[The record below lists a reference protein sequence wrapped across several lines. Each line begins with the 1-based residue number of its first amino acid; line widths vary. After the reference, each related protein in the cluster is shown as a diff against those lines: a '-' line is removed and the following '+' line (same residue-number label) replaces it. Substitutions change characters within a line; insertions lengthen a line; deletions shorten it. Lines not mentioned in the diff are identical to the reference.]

1 MRTYRL
7 AVTGMTCED
16 CALKIQTALNE
27 LSGVQ
32 ASVSFEENL
41 AFIEA
46 PEAVA
51 GDELAQRIRTEGCDA
66 RLDARLVE
74 TDDRVPT
81 KYEGGA
87 DARHIAIIGSGGGA
101 FAAAIRAAEAG
112 ARVTMIEAGTL
123 GGTCVNVG
131 CVPSKITL
139 RAAEIA
145 HAGGYHPFDGVPRTG
160 NTAVDRARLLAQLRG
175 RVDELRQAKYQKIL
189 DDNPRINLIRGRAHF
204 EDPYT
209 LAVAL
214 KGGERQ
220 RLRVDRVLIAA
231 GASPSRP
238 PIPGLAEAPYW
249 TSTEALFSDEVP
261 EQLAVIGSSF
271 VALEIAQAYRRL
283 GSEVTILAR
292 STLLSRADPEIGA
305 GLQAAFEGEGIRVL
319 THTQAERVA
328 HADNTFTLWTNN
340 VGPIAVDRLLVAVGR
355 TPNTADLNL
364 QAVEVETN
372 RRGAIRV
379 NERLQ
384 TSTPTIY
391 AVGDCA
397 NLPQLVY
404 VAAAAGTRAAINMTG
419 GEAALDLSVMPV
431 VLFTDPQVASVGMDE
446 GQARV
451 AGIETESRRLELS
464 EVPRALANFDTRG
477 FIKLVA
483 EAGADRLIGAQVL
496 AHNGGEIIQ
505 VAALAIRHH
514 MSVHELA
521 GELFPYLTMAEGL
534 KLCAQTFT
542 KDVSQLS
549 CCAG

>member
-1 MRTYRL
+1 MRIYRL

-16 CALKIQTALNE
+16 CALKIQTALDE

-41 AFIEA
+41 ALIEA
-46 PEAVA
+46 PEAVS
-51 GDELAQRIRTEGCDA
+51 GDELAQRIRIEGYDA
-66 RLDARLVE
+66 RLMRA
-74 TDDRVPT
+74 DDRVPT
-81 KYEGGA
+81 KHEVGTE
-87 DARHIAIIGSGGGA
+87 ARHIAIIGSGGGA

-112 ARVTMIEAGTL
+112 ARVTMVEAGTL

-139 RAAEIA
+139 RAAEMA
-145 HAGGYHPFDGVPRTG
+145 YEGGRHPFDGVPRTG
-160 NTAVDRARLLAQLRG
+160 NAPVERARLLAQLCG
-175 RVDELRQAKYQKIL
+175 RVDELRQAKYQTIL
-189 DDNPRINLIRGRAHF
+189 DDNPHISLIHGRAHF
-204 EDPYT
+204 QDPYT

-214 KGGERQ
+214 EGGEVQ
-220 RLRVDRVLIAA
+220 RLWADRVLIAT

-238 PIPGLAEAPYW
+238 PIPGLAETPYW
-249 TSTEALFSDEVP
+249 TSTEALFSDEIP

-271 VALEIAQAYRRL
+271 VALEIAQAYQRL
-283 GSEVTILAR
+283 GSQVTILAR
-292 STLLSRADPEIGA
+292 STLLSREDPEIGA
-305 GLQAAFEGEGIRVL
+305 GLQAAFEAEGIRVL

-328 HADNTFTLWTNN
+328 YASNRFTLWTN
-340 VGPIAVDRLLVAVGR
+340 VGPITGARLLIAVGR

-364 QAVEVETN
+364 QAVGVETD

-384 TSTPTIY
+384 TSNPTIY

-397 NLPQLVY
+397 DMPQLVY
-404 VAAAAGTRAAINMTG
+404 VAAAAGTRAAVNMTG
-419 GEAALDLSVMPV
+419 GEATLDLSVMPQV
-431 VLFTDPQVASVGMDE
+431 IFTDPQVATVGMDE
-446 GQARV
+446 ERAGV
-451 AGIETESRRLELS
+451 AGIETDSRRLELS

-483 EAGADRLIGAQVL
+483 QADTGQLIGAQVL
-496 AHNGGEIIQ
+496 AHYGGEIIQ
-505 VAALAIRHH
+505 AAALAIRHR
-514 MSVHELA
+514 MTVYELA

-534 KLCAQTFT
+534 RLCAQTFT